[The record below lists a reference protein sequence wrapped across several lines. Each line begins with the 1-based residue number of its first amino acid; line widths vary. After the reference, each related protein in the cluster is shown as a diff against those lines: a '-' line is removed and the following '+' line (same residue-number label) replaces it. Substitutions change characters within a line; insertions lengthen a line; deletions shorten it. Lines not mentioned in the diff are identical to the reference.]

1 MKDKKPQLIVAL
13 DVQTLEEAKALVEV
27 LAPAVDVFKV
37 GSQLFT
43 AYGPKAVQFIQEKGK
58 EVFLDLKYHDI
69 PNTVS
74 NAVEAA
80 VRSLAAGG
88 KEKRSILMYT
98 MHTVGG
104 EEMMV
109 KAAQSARKTAEEF
122 HVRVPLSLGI
132 TVLTSE
138 QSTNDTKRVVLERA
152 LSAKKAGL
160 DGVVASVEEVAM
172 LREKL
177 GNDFIIVTPGIRPA
191 AADVGDQK
199 RVATPAL
206 AVKSG
211 SNFLVVGRPIVK
223 AADPLKAARE
233 IVKEIEAV

>member
-1 MKDKKPQLIVAL
+1 MKDKKSQLIVAL
-13 DVQTLEEAKALVEV
+13 DVETLEEAKALVDV
-27 LAPAVDVFKV
+27 LAPAVDIFKV

-43 AYGPKAVQFIQEKGK
+43 AYGPEAVRFIQQKGK

-80 VRSLAAGG
+80 VRSLAAGE
-88 KEKRSILMYT
+88 KEKRSILMFT
-98 MHTVGG
+98 VHTLGG
-104 EEMMV
+104 EEMMM
-109 KAAQSARKTAEEF
+109 KAAQMAKKTAQELN
-122 HVRVPLSLGI
+122 VRVPLSLGI

-138 QSTNDTKRVVLERA
+138 QGTGDTKKIVLERA
-152 LSAKKAGL
+152 LSAKKSGL
-160 DGVVASVEEVAM
+160 DGVVASVEEAAM

-177 GNDFIIVTPGIRPA
+177 GYDFIIVTPGIRPT
-191 AADVGDQK
+191 AADVGDQR
-199 RVATPAL
+199 RVATPST

-233 IVKEIEAV
+233 IVKEIDAV